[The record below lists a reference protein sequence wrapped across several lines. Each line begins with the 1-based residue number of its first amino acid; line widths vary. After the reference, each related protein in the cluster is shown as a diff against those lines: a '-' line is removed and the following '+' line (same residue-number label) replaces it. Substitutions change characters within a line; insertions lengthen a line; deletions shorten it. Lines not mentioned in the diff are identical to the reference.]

1 MNVSLARTMKQRIA
15 SMSVYRDKQRN
26 TWFVATRYKDWTGK
40 AKQTTKR
47 GFRTK
52 HDAQRYES
60 LFIDKKKIALT
71 SYLRTL
77 LKSI

>member
-1 MNVSLARTMKQRIA
+1 
-15 SMSVYRDKQRN
+15 MSVYRDKQRN
-26 TWFVATRYKDWTGK
+26 TWFVVTRYKDWTGK

-47 GFRTK
+47 GLEQNMMLKDMNPYSLTK
-52 HDAQRYES
+52 R
-60 LFIDKKKIALT
+60 KIALT